1 MLFELY
7 INHKTNFEHIVKV
20 TRNLLNVYKL
30 NILNIT
36 IFMYNV
42 ISDTAQVSFQGIFNL
57 RRGVTR
63 TPANLRN
70 KTETFAMK

>member
-7 INHKTNFEHIVKV
+7 INHKTNFDHIVKV

-42 ISDTAQVSFQGIFNL
+42 ISDTLKFHFRESL
-57 RRGVTR
+57 
-63 TPANLRN
+63 
-70 KTETFAMK
+70 TFAEG